1 MRRLV
6 EIIMSLIVMAVS
18 YAIMHI
24 LFLTNLFQW
33 NISMPIYVPAGI
45 AVFIGLIF
53 YLILSSHITEMLL
66 KRLSQ
71 TEDKLT
77 KMNVKE
83 LALTVL
89 GCVVGL
95 IIANLIGVAFN
106 GFGAIG
112 TFIVVLLNIT
122 FGLLGIRVARR
133 KKDEFNVK
141 NLQKI
146 LIPAF
151 TPQEKVSIYGRPKI
165 LDTSVIIDGRIMDLL
180 QTGFIE
186 GKIII
191 PDFVLEELRHI
202 ADSADGLKRNR
213 GRRGLDILNE
223 IQKQLAVSVEIK
235 EFTTKQPMEVDSM
248 LLKMAES
255 MDAFVVTN
263 DYNLNKVAEFQGVRV
278 LNINEL
284 ANAIKPVVL
293 PGEEMQV
300 TIIKAGK
307 EAGQGIAYLNDGTMI
322 VVDGGNKFIGE
333 TKNVVVTSVLQ
344 TAAGR
349 MIFTKMVAAAS

>member
-1 MRRLV
+1 MKRLLKV
-6 EIIMSLIVMAVS
+6 IISLVTTAMVFAVLHMAL
-18 YAIMHI
+18 AMDIFHI
-24 LFLTNLFQW
+24 NQNFAT
-33 NISMPIYVPAGI
+33 YVPIVG

-53 YLILSSHITEMLL
+53 YFLFSSKLTDILI

-71 TEDKLT
+71 TEERLT
-77 KMNVKE
+77 KMNFKE
-83 LALTVL
+83 LVFAVF
-89 GCVVGL
+89 GCLIGL
-95 IIANLIGVAFN
+95 VIANLIGLAFR
-106 GFGAIG
+106 GFGPVG
-112 TFIVVLLNIT
+112 TFIIVLLNVL
-122 FGLLGIRVARR
+122 FGVLGFRVARR
-133 KKDEFNVK
+133 KKDEVNVT

-146 LIPAF
+146 LIQTNPLQ
-151 TPQEKVSIYGRPKI
+151 QEGVLYGRPKI

-202 ADSADGLKRNR
+202 ADSADALKRNR

-235 EFTTKQPMEVDSM
+235 EFSVPQQMEVDSM

-263 DYNLNKVAEFQGVRV
+263 DFNLNKVAEFQGVRV

-300 TIIKAGK
+300 TIIKSGK
-307 EAGQGIAYLNDGTMI
+307 EMGQGIAYLNDGTMI

-333 TKNVVVTSVLQ
+333 TKKVSVTSVLQ

-349 MIFTKMVAAAS
+349 MIFTKMIA